1 MKRSFKF
8 LFSAALLAGS
18 ALTAWSADNQKA
30 IEYFQSGFP
39 EYAKA
44 ILLNNLQDP
53 STNKEE
59 AYFNLGEIYF
69 ELNMPDSAAYYYQKG
84 LEANPN
90 SVANK
95 VGTAKLKIQS
105 DPKAAEAVFKELVS
119 GKNKKNPLNSAT

>member
-59 AYFNLGEIYF
+59 AISTGEIYF
-69 ELNMPDSAAYYYQKG
+69 DSTAGPQLLLQKG
-84 LEANPN
+84 
-90 SVANK
+90 
-95 VGTAKLKIQS
+95 
-105 DPKAAEAVFKELVS
+105 
-119 GKNKKNPLNSAT
+119 